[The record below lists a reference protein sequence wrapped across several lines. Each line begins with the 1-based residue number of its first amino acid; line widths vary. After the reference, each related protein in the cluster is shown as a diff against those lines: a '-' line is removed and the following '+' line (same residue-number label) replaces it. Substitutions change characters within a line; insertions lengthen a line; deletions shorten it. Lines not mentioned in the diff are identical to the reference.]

1 MQVARTGA
9 DYESTTAKVFA
20 LATATKNSYS
30 TAINAISGWPPGN
43 VVLGAVGQK
52 MKRVDLDFGDSI
64 GNLLQKQPSV
74 ADVAE
79 KGPFNVV
86 GIRKF
91 STSKTGTTWQ
101 RITRATTA
109 SCTEIKA
116 VIPMSE
122 ITNYQGNTD
131 TSKMCTDCIK
141 GRFQADDNKAYTNYR
156 NKATLCTECPQAK
169 CVEERQRKRTSARS
183 GGKRDRERVRE
194 RKCERKCERE
204 RERER
209 ERGRG

>member
-1 MQVARTGA
+1 MRVARTGT
-9 DYESTTAKVFA
+9 DYESTTAKVLA
-20 LATATKNSYS
+20 LATATKYSYDD
-30 TAINAISGWPPGN
+30 AINAISGWSPGN
-43 VVLGAVGQK
+43 VVLGAVAQK
-52 MKRVDLDFGDSI
+52 MKKVDSDKPNFGEKI

-74 ADVAE
+74 EPALVE

-91 STSKTGTTWQ
+91 SNSKTGTNWQ
-101 RITRATTA
+101 QITRGNYKTC
-109 SCTEIKA
+109 SEIIA

-122 ITNYQGNTD
+122 ITNWNGNTD

-141 GRFQADDNKAYTNYR
+141 GRFQADDDKAYTNYG

-194 RKCERKCERE
+194 RKC
-204 RERER
+204 
-209 ERGRG
+209 